1 MKAYFNGQ
9 YNTLKYNEQI
19 RSGITAM
26 VDRAYN
32 AKLLTNEQTKTCNQS
47 QHPFEHVAGGLRGK
61 QSVPSCWL
69 EHGLPDDCHRL
80 GSVGRQ
86 PLFLS

>member
-32 AKLLTNEQTKTCNQS
+32 AKLLNY
-47 QHPFEHVAGGLRGK
+47 
-61 QSVPSCWL
+61 
-69 EHGLPDDCHRL
+69 
-80 GSVGRQ
+80 
-86 PLFLS
+86 

>member
-32 AKLLTNEQTKTCNQS
+32 AKLLNYQRADKNMQ
-47 QHPFEHVAGGLRGK
+47 PVATPLRA
-61 QSVPSCWL
+61 C
-69 EHGLPDDCHRL
+69 
-80 GSVGRQ
+80 GRRVERKAV
-86 PLFLS
+86 SS